1 MADARARRIVEIT
14 SGGHKALNYDPH
26 WITLRVRNGL
36 PEHIFEKNPPVGIY
50 PYIPQVISRPGSCNR
65 GTTSIAAARTSAP
78 APAFPSTMLPGQH
91 PASPGIISRGT
102 PGASRG
108 RSWGGLPH
116 EHSRSKLAALL
127 ARQPPP
133 QLPPGRPSH
142 ARTHGIPGWTGQ
154 TARDS
159 CRIRVSTQRRFWTCA
174 GNPGPLACT
183 YPICTEPARS

>member
-108 RSWGGLPH
+108 RSWGGSLMN
-116 EHSRSKLAALL
+116 
-127 ARQPPP
+127 
-133 QLPPGRPSH
+133 
-142 ARTHGIPGWTGQ
+142 
-154 TARDS
+154 TA
-159 CRIRVSTQRRFWTCA
+159 
-174 GNPGPLACT
+174 
-183 YPICTEPARS
+183 ARSWRRCWHGSRHPSFRQAARRTPVHMGSPGGRARPRGTPAESASVRSAAFGLALATLDH